1 MVVTIDFREE
11 DEAAAAAA
19 MKAIAGRSDEEVL
32 AAVLARKGGPVP
44 FLQAAIDAAAAAA
57 TKAIA
62 GRSDEEVLAA
72 VLARKGGPVPFLQAA
87 IDVAQ
92 RRSDLFLDPSAP
104 GVVAEM
110 AVEAQAKAEA
120 EERRKRAKGEPRK
133 AAEMLKKEE
142 TRKAEEMLKE
152 EEPMKAEEMLKEEP
166 MKTEE
171 MLKEEEPMKAEEM
184 LKEEPRTP
192 MREAGRDKVERA
204 AVVERVRDPKPNA
217 GNGLDLEKYS
227 WTQER
232 PEVTI
237 TIPVPQGTKSSLVT
251 YEIMKNHLKVGLK
264 GCSFIIDGE
273 LFEPV
278 KVNDCLWTI
287 EDGNT
292 LSILL
297 TKENQKEWWT
307 SVIKGDPE
315 LDPRDMKVPELR
327 DCDVEAKET
336 IVRIL
341 SHGLPKAM
349 NFCPFM
355 HNRFSYH

>member
-1 MVVTIDFREE
+1 MVVTIDLREAA
-11 DEAAAAAA
+11 AAAAAA

-133 AAEMLKKEE
+133 A
-142 TRKAEEMLKE
+142 EEMLKE
-152 EEPMKAEEMLKEEP
+152 EEPMKAEEMLKEEEP
-166 MKTEE
+166 MKADE

>member
-1 MVVTIDFREE
+1 MVVTIDLREE

-19 MKAIAGRSDEEVL
+19 M
-32 AAVLARKGGPVP
+32 
-44 FLQAAIDAAAAAA
+44 
-57 TKAIA
+57 KAIA

-142 TRKAEEMLKE
+142 TRKA
-152 EEPMKAEEMLKEEP
+152 
-166 MKTEE
+166 EE